1 MNACQSDLKTY
12 QMALSGDNLKSFPW
26 ERVARLSQDLAP
38 SALTFSENGD
48 FFPGST
54 PEAVV
59 VNEMIMASQVISFFL
74 LDSVQATEPDTR
86 RVQEALSDTHKV
98 ISAAID
104 NLASPNYLQIFIAC
118 AMLLFVI
125 SPILFPVSQDS
136 LLSLHQIAGKVLCL
150 VRIAITVVLTGF
162 LFYLIFNAREEY
174 SAYKSVL
181 QMIDIQ
187 LKQISP
193 RNRMSRAHLKQL

>member
-1 MNACQSDLKTY
+1 M
-12 QMALSGDNLKSFPW
+12 
-26 ERVARLSQDLAP
+26 
-38 SALTFSENGD
+38 
-48 FFPGST
+48 
-54 PEAVV
+54 
-59 VNEMIMASQVISFFL
+59 
-74 LDSVQATEPDTR
+74 QATEPDTG
-86 RVQEALSDTHKV
+86 RVAEALSDTHKV

-104 NLASPNYLQIFIAC
+104 NLASPNYLQIFIAL

-136 LLSLHQIAGKVLCL
+136 LLSLHQTAGKVLCL
-150 VRIAITVVLTGF
+150 VRVATTVVLTGF

-187 LKQISP
+187 MKQISP
-193 RNRMSRAHLKQL
+193 RERMSENSHLKQL